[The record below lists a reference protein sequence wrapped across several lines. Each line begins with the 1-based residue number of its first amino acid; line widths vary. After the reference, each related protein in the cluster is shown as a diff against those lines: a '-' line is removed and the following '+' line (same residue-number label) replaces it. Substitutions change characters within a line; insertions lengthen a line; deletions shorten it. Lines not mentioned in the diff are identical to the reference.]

1 MRFRS
6 VRALTLGAAFFVTA
20 SVGAALS
27 GCSRT
32 PDEPVN
38 QRTTAVSEVVTLKY
52 APPPSWTKTESSETG
67 ARRAGFKVPHVGDD
81 KEDAEALVLFF
92 GTGSGGERDKIW
104 DEWFGQFDGEAKKD
118 AKRSTFDVKGM
129 QAESFEFL
137 GTYKLNM
144 GPHKPG
150 QTKSLVQM
158 VKKDNRMIA
167 VVLHTKDRGNWF
179 FRLVGPDATVQSAS
193 SDFRTMIESAE

>member
-1 MRFRS
+1 MFRLRS
-6 VRALTLGAAFFVTA
+6 LRALSFGAAFFVSWA
-20 SVGAALS
+20 YLP

-32 PDEPVN
+32 PDEPTSD
-38 QRTTAVSEVVTLKY
+38 RSTAVSGVTTLKFS
-52 APPPSWTKTESSETG
+52 PPPSWTKSESSETG

-81 KEDAEALVLFF
+81 KEDGEALVLFF
-92 GTGSGGERDKIW
+92 GTGSTGDRDKTW
-104 DEWFGQFDGEAKKD
+104 DEWFGQYDGDAKKD
-118 AKRSTFDVKGM
+118 AKRWTFEVKGM
-129 QAESFEFL
+129 PAEAFEIL

-144 GPHKPG
+144 GPRKPG

-158 VKKDNRMIA
+158 VKKDYRMIA

-193 SDFRTMIESAE
+193 SDFRSMIDSAE